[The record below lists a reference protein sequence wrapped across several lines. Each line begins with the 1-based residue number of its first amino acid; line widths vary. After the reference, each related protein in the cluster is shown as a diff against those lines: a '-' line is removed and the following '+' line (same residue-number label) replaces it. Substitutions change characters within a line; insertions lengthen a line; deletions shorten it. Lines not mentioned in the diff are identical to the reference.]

1 MEQEVTLQATESE
14 PRASIQ
20 WIDLLRC
27 IAICC
32 VLLTHATALVYT
44 FDLESMTP
52 ISASVVFA
60 FTLHSIGR
68 LGVPI
73 FFMITGYLLLDRSYT
88 EGAARFWKK
97 NYLRR
102 SRGTRVVAFLSP
114 CHTIA
119 RLSW

>member
-1 MEQEVTLQATESE
+1 MEQEVTLQTTESE
-14 PRASIQ
+14 PRARIQ

-32 VLLTHATALVYT
+32 VLLTHATERVYT
-44 FDLESMTP
+44 FNIESMTP

-60 FTLHSIGR
+60 FTLFSIGR

-88 EGAARFWKK
+88 EG
-97 NYLRR
+97 
-102 SRGTRVVAFLSP
+102 GGGAFLEEKP
-114 CHTIA
+114 A
-119 RLSW
+119 QPPFDR